1 MRPVQPLPDAV
12 ELAAQVRSGER
23 RAVDALDDC
32 LARVAERD
40 PSLGAFVHLDEAGAR
55 AAAERVDAIVAS
67 GADPGPFAGVPLGV
81 KDLEDARGM
90 PTSMGSRLYLG
101 RTASSDSLHVA
112 RLRAAGAVP
121 VGKTAA
127 PELGALNHTRSD
139 AWGTTRNPWDTRRTP
154 GGSSGGSAA
163 AVSAGMVALATASD
177 GGGSTRSPAAFCG
190 LVGLKPSFGRI
201 PRLGPDVAELAAD
214 GVLATSVRDVARHL
228 DVVAGPDPRC
238 RTSLPRAGICYESVI
253 DDLAISGVRARWSSD
268 LGISDCDP
276 EVASIAGA
284 AALRLSVAADLV
296 LDEEPIRLTAVVGAY
311 LSTTRLDGWVAIDED
326 EWPACAERL
335 ERHTVERL
343 RDTAALPLP
352 RWVRGAKRRA
362 RVVEELAAV
371 MRDVELVLC
380 PTTALAA
387 FEADDPTSA
396 TELAATP
403 YTFLANLTGVPAV
416 SVPAGVTAS
425 GLPVGLQIIGRQ
437 HADHVV
443 LRAARLWELTRPWP
457 RHAPGWGSSHP
468 PPPGRVAPR

>member
-177 GGGSTRSPAAFCG
+177 GGGSTRSPRR
-190 LVGLKPSFGRI
+190 S
-201 PRLGPDVAELAAD
+201 
-214 GVLATSVRDVARHL
+214 
-228 DVVAGPDPRC
+228 
-238 RTSLPRAGICYESVI
+238 
-253 DDLAISGVRARWSSD
+253 
-268 LGISDCDP
+268 
-276 EVASIAGA
+276 
-284 AALRLSVAADLV
+284 
-296 LDEEPIRLTAVVGAY
+296 AVWWA
-311 LSTTRLDGWVAIDED
+311 
-326 EWPACAERL
+326 
-335 ERHTVERL
+335 
-343 RDTAALPLP
+343 
-352 RWVRGAKRRA
+352 
-362 RVVEELAAV
+362 
-371 MRDVELVLC
+371 
-380 PTTALAA
+380 
-387 FEADDPTSA
+387 
-396 TELAATP
+396 
-403 YTFLANLTGVPAV
+403 
-416 SVPAGVTAS
+416 
-425 GLPVGLQIIGRQ
+425 
-437 HADHVV
+437 
-443 LRAARLWELTRPWP
+443 
-457 RHAPGWGSSHP
+457 
-468 PPPGRVAPR
+468 

>member
-1 MRPVQPLPDAV
+1 MRLVHPLPTAV
-12 ELAAQVRSGER
+12 EVAAQVRSGER
-23 RAVDALDDC
+23 RAVDVLDDC

-40 PSLGAFVHLDEAGAR
+40 PALGAFVHVDEAGAR

-67 GADPGPFAGVPLGV
+67 GDDPGPFAGVPLAV

-90 PTSMGSRLYLG
+90 PTSMGSRLFLG

-127 PELGALNHTRSD
+127 PELGTLNHTRSD
-139 AWGTTRNPWDTRRTP
+139 AWGTTRNPWDPDRTP

-163 AVSAGMVALATASD
+163 AVSAGMVPFATSSD

-228 DVVAGPDPRC
+228 DVTAGPDPRC
-238 RTSLPRAGICYESVI
+238 RTSLPRAGIRYETAA
-253 DDLAISGVRARWSSD
+253 DELAIGGLRARWSSD
-268 LGISDCDP
+268 LGIADCDP
-276 EVASIAGA
+276 EVAAIAEA
-284 AALRLSVAADLV
+284 AALALSEAAGV
-296 LDEEPIRLTAVVGAY
+296 ELDEEPIRLTAVVGAY

-326 EWPACAERL
+326 EWPACADLL
-335 ERHTVERL
+335 ERDTVERL
-343 RDTAALPLP
+343 RSTEALPLP
-352 RWVRGAKRRA
+352 RWVRGAKRRT
-362 RVVEELAAV
+362 RVVEELAEV
-371 MRDVELVLC
+371 MRDVDLVLC
-380 PTTALAA
+380 PTTALPA

-403 YTFLANLTGVPAV
+403 YTFLANLTGSPAV
-416 SVPAGVTAS
+416 SVPAGVTAG

-437 HADHVV
+437 HADEVV

-457 RHAPGWGSSHP
+457 RHAPAWRPSRP
-468 PPPGRVAPR
+468 APEGAVPR